1 MENSFRYKMQH
12 VGDIIVGYFDKG
24 CGTVKS
30 RTLGV
35 TITYQIHELNKKRQK
50 LCTKIGD
57 RLVEVKKTSP
67 EETVFEDEKL
77 VKLFA
82 KLKELDDRIE
92 ARKKERE
99 DRLYSGELSSEET

>member
-12 VGDIIVGYFDKG
+12 VGDIIVGYLDKG
-24 CGTVKS
+24 SGAVKS

-57 RLVEVKKTSP
+57 RLSEIKKTSS
-67 EETVFEDEKL
+67 EEAVFEDEKMM
-77 VKLFA
+77 KLFA

-92 ARKKERE
+92 AYKKERE

>member
-12 VGDIIVGYFDKG
+12 VGDFVVGYLDKG
-24 CGTVKS
+24 CGAVKS

-35 TITYQIHELNKKRQK
+35 TITYKIHDLNKKRQK

-57 RLVEVKKTSP
+57 RLAEIRKTSP
-67 EETVFEDEKL
+67 EETVFEDEKML
-77 VKLFA
+77 KLFA
-82 KLKELDDRIE
+82 KLKGIDDRIE

-99 DRLYSGELSSEET
+99 ERLYSAEFSSEET